1 MSYSQQH
8 VIAEGETPASSSY
21 ANAEFAYIYSSLNT
35 EAAAIAAHI
44 ADTSDAHDA
53 SAISVAD
60 AGDLLTAT
68 TVEGALAELHA
79 DVTNHTGDT
88 SAAHA
93 ASAISIADSGEI
105 ITATDV
111 EGALAE
117 LAAKSSD
124 VVNDTTPQLGGDLDV
139 NGKKITSASNG
150 DVVLEPNG
158 SGKVDVVKKTLFE
171 KQVYFAEVDDTAA
184 GAAVTLD
191 WTAGLK
197 HKFTLSEAVTFTFTA
212 PTGPTNLVLRVIQ
225 HASAAKAITWPS
237 TVKWV
242 YTPTYTGL
250 SKTYVF
256 TFYYDGTNYLGSM
269 VGPYTE

>member
-1 MSYSQQH
+1 MAYAQQH

-21 ANAEFAYIYSSLNT
+21 MNAEIAYIITSLNT

-44 ADTSDAHDA
+44 ADTTDAHDA

-68 TVEGALAELHA
+68 TVEAALAELHA

-124 VVNDTTPQLGGDLDV
+124 VVNDTTPQLGGNLDV
-139 NGKKITSASNG
+139 NGKEITSASNG
-150 DVVLEPNG
+150 D
-158 SGKVDVVKKTLFE
+158 
-171 KQVYFAEVDDTAA
+171 AA
-184 GAAVTLD
+184 RSDGAT
-191 WTAGLK
+191 
-197 HKFTLSEAVTFTFTA
+197 TFSS
-212 PTGPTNLVLRVIQ
+212 I
-225 HASAAKAITWPS
+225 
-237 TVKWV
+237 
-242 YTPTYTGL
+242 
-250 SKTYVF
+250 
-256 TFYYDGTNYLGSM
+256 GTRCI
-269 VGPYTE
+269 PP

>member
-1 MSYSQQH
+1 
-8 VIAEGETPASSSY
+8 
-21 ANAEFAYIYSSLNT
+21 
-35 EAAAIAAHI
+35 
-44 ADTSDAHDA
+44 
-53 SAISVAD
+53 
-60 AGDLLTAT
+60 
-68 TVEGALAELHA
+68 
-79 DVTNHTGDT
+79 
-88 SAAHA
+88 
-93 ASAISIADSGEI
+93 
-105 ITATDV
+105 
-111 EGALAE
+111 
-117 LAAKSSD
+117 
-124 VVNDTTPQLGGDLDV
+124 VNDTTPQLGGDLDV

-171 KQVYFAEVDDTAA
+171 KQVYFAEVDDDSAT
-184 GAAVTLD
+184 TID

-197 HKFTLSEAVTFTFTA
+197 HKKALSADVTLTFTA

-225 HASAAKAITWPS
+225 HASAAKTITWPS

-242 YTPTYTGL
+242 YTPAYTGL

>member
-1 MSYSQQH
+1 MAYSQQH
-8 VIAEGETPASSSY
+8 VIAEGELPASSSY
-21 ANAEFAYIYSSLNT
+21 MNAEFTYMYASLNT

-68 TVEGALAELHA
+68 TVEAALAELHA
-79 DVTNHTGDT
+79 DGTNHTGDT

-124 VVNDTTPQLGGDLDV
+124 LVNDTTPQLGGDLDV

-158 SGKVDVVKKTLFE
+158 SGKVDVVTKALFE
-171 KQVYFAEVDDTAA
+171 KQVYFAEVNDDSAT
-184 GAAVTLD
+184 TID

-197 HKFTLSEAVTFTFTA
+197 HKKALSADVELTFTA

-225 HASAAKAITWPS
+225 HASAAKTITWPS

-242 YTPTYTGL
+242 YTPAYTGL

>member
-1 MSYSQQH
+1 MAYAQQH

-21 ANAEFAYIYSSLNT
+21 MNAEIAYIITSLNT

-44 ADTSDAHDA
+44 ADTTDAHDA

-60 AGDLLTAT
+60 ADELLTAT
-68 TVEGALAELHA
+68 TVEAALAELHA
-79 DVTNHTGDT
+79 DVTDHTGDT

-124 VVNDTTPQLGGDLDV
+124 VVNDTTPQLGGNLDV
-139 NGKKITSASNG
+139 NGKEITSASNG
-150 DVVLEPNG
+150 DVVVNPNG
-158 SGKVDVVKKTLFE
+158 SGKVDVKTKALFE

-184 GAAVTLD
+184 GAAVTID

-197 HKFTLSEAVTFTFTA
+197 HKFTASENVNFAFTA
-212 PTGPTNLVLRVIQ
+212 PSGPTHLVLKLVQ
-225 HASAAKAITWPS
+225 PATAKAFAWPA

-242 YTPTYTGL
+242 YTPSFATG
-250 SKTYVF
+250 SKTYIA
-256 TFYYDGTNYLGSM
+256 TFYWDGTNYYGS
-269 VGPYTE
+269 VAGPY

>member
-1 MSYSQQH
+1 MAYAQQH

-21 ANAEFAYIYSSLNT
+21 MNAEIAYIITSLNT

-44 ADTSDAHDA
+44 ADTTDAHDA

-60 AGDLLTAT
+60 AGELLTAT
-68 TVEGALAELHA
+68 TVEAALAELHA
-79 DVTNHTGDT
+79 DVTDHTGDT

-124 VVNDTTPQLGGDLDV
+124 VVNDTTPQLGGNLDV
-139 NGKKITSASNG
+139 NGKEITSASNG
-150 DVVLEPNG
+150 DVVVNPNG
-158 SGKVDVVKKTLFE
+158 SGKVDVKTKALFE

-197 HKFTLSEAVTFTFTA
+197 HKFTLSENVTFTFTA
-212 PTGPTNLVLRVIQ
+212 PTGPTNLVLRVVQ
-225 HASAAKAITWPS
+225 ASSAKSITWPA

-242 YTPTYTGL
+242 YTPTYTTT